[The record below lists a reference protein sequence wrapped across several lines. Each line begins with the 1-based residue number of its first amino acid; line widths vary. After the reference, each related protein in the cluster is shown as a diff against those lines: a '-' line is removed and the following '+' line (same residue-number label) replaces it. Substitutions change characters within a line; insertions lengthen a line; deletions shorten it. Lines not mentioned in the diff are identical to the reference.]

1 MDKEINEWDET
12 LLEIQ
17 EDILEH
23 VKSGASKEVLI
34 PLVKSLPHVNYFEVV
49 NKQEEW
55 TPLHWAVATNQKQLC
70 EILIQ
75 NGNADV
81 NIMASNV
88 PSGDIKNF
96 AESPFMI
103 ACTPIVSFDLFKLL
117 LNNGADV
124 QARGLVS
131 MFSSLLHVVREPIE
145 LDLENIVNLDTQYK
159 KLKILLEMNVDV
171 KATSSDGMTCLHW
184 FCPIINDENDREIAA
199 EMFKHLIQG
208 GADVNCRDVWGETPL
223 SHACSNV
230 NPTVIR
236 LLLENGGDIN
246 VVGGI
251 VGETFLHALRTM
263 EINFCKDDFKECFRL
278 LINAGVDINSRT
290 FTGDAYL
297 HNLCEKSPNLCAVKM
312 AIESG
317 AEVDVRNCF
326 GHTPLYSC
334 LVFRDEYSYFDEK
347 NKTFCRNNLDEER
360 EKVMEY
366 LISQGGDISARDI
379 NEMTAL
385 VRAASKGLLD
395 SVTFLLN
402 RGANINSTDKCNR
415 TALHHC
421 VFQLNCFTDIKMV
434 DTLISR
440 GIDVNIKD
448 NFGKTAAY
456 YVNFLNEHN
465 RKKFDLLRDKC
476 DTNHDECMQKYKEN
490 LAKQDELKKCL
501 TIPKDG
507 AADAA
512 VKVRENKQLIFELLQ
527 TPGVGSVAQL
537 KDNFSIKKR
546 VETLMKRLEK
556 ELSRSDSFFTYE
568 ALVSGGVSEG
578 TKVGLPDEFDY
589 LFIVHGLLED
599 FVCDETETEPGF
611 IRLKN
616 NRIIDIGQSQVMT
629 RVPTAEDTSNQTS
642 LDGIADA
649 DACFRTSGYFD
660 TAKFIRYFHSQVF
673 KIMQKPCFW
682 DDLDLYW
689 MPLSYK
695 LQGDFEREINVG
707 ANLYVELQCPTE
719 EIGELNISID
729 VVPVVRFPD
738 TFWPKDSVDK
748 SVSLIRSNQDNFCGV
763 LMKAAGSKTKEATQI
778 RLSTSLIERNI
789 LQSSTPS
796 LKEAFVLLKTLKNI
810 SSLQLSKTSKFKVRT
825 IFNTYD
831 FKNAAIHYA
840 AQYHEI
846 KNRDATRTEVKR
858 SEVCLRDTQTESS
871 EAIAK
876 HVRNIT
882 AFVNR
887 ESFFFPNAQISRQK
901 VTVRDK
907 SEDQEVILSP
917 RCCLAFLSNQ
927 PFDFVTMY
935 YILQTVTY
943 STAKKGY

>member
-1 MDKEINEWDET
+1 MDKEISDCGDCDAT

-23 VKSGASKEVLI
+23 VKSGGAEEVLI

-49 NKQEEW
+49 NKREEW

-81 NIMASNV
+81 NIMASNIPLV
-88 PSGDIKNF
+88 GDITNF

-103 ACTPIVSFDLFKLL
+103 ACTPIISLDLFKLL

-131 MFSSLLHVVREPIE
+131 MFSSLFHVVREPIE

-159 KLKILLEMNVDV
+159 KLKLLLELNVDV

-184 FCPIINDENDREIAA
+184 FCPTINDENDREIAA
-199 EMFKHLIQG
+199 EMFKDLIQR

-223 SHACSNV
+223 SHACYNV

-246 VVGGI
+246 VFGGI
-251 VGETFLHALRTM
+251 VGETFFHALSTM
-263 EINFCKDDFKECFRL
+263 ESNSCKDDFEECFRL
-278 LINAGVDINSRT
+278 LISAGVDINSRT

-297 HNLCEKSPNLCAVKM
+297 HNLCEENPSLCAVKM
-312 AIESG
+312 AVESG

-326 GHTPLYSC
+326 GHTPLYTC
-334 LVFRDEYSYFDEK
+334 LVFRDEYSYFDER

-366 LISQGGDISARDI
+366 LISKGGDISARDI
-379 NEMTAL
+379 NGMTAL

-440 GIDVNIKD
+440 GIDLNIKD

-465 RKKFDLLRDKC
+465 RKKFDLLRDKI
-476 DTNHDECMQKYKEN
+476 DTNQNECMQQKYKEN
-490 LAKQDELKKCL
+490 LAKQEELKKYL

-512 VKVRENKQLIFELLQ
+512 MKARENKQLIFELLQ

-537 KDNFSIKKR
+537 KDNFAIKTR

-556 ELSRSDSFFTYE
+556 ELSRSDSVFTYE
-568 ALVSGGVSEG
+568 AVVSGGVSEG

-589 LFIVHGLLED
+589 LLIVHGLLED

-611 IRLKN
+611 IRLKHN
-616 NRIIDIGQSQVMT
+616 GNIDIGQSQVMT
-629 RVPTAEDTSNQTS
+629 RVRTAEDASNQTS
-642 LDGIADA
+642 SDSTADL
-649 DACFRTSGYFD
+649 DACFQTSGYFD

-689 MPLSYK
+689 MPLGYK
-695 LQGDFEREINVG
+695 LQGDLEREINER
-707 ANLYVELQCPTE
+707 ANFYVELQCPTE

-738 TFWPKDSVDK
+738 TFWPKDADDK
-748 SVSLIRSNQDNFCGV
+748 AVSLIRSNQDNFCGV
-763 LMKAAGSKTKEATQI
+763 LMKAAGFKTKEATQI
-778 RLSTSLIERNI
+778 RLSTSLIEKNI
-789 LQSSTPS
+789 LQSSTRS

-810 SSLQLSKTSKFKVRT
+810 SSLQLSENSKFKVRT
-825 IFNTYD
+825 MFNTYD

-846 KNRDATRTEVKR
+846 KNGDATQTEIKR
-858 SEVCLRDTQTESS
+858 SEVCVRDTQTERS

-901 VTVRDK
+901 VKVRDK
-907 SEDQEVILSP
+907 SEDREIFLRYIQNILS
-917 RCCLAFLSNQ
+917 
-927 PFDFVTMY
+927 
-935 YILQTVTY
+935 
-943 STAKKGY
+943 